1 MNKALLYEI
10 NIPYGG
16 FNVLTISKINNYY
29 KCLCV
34 VKNNYFY
41 MYISDFTDHISQC
54 KLGFFLDENGS
65 FIKLNSYNCFLPKIN
80 RYCDSILDK
89 CSNLYNKKV
98 NNILFLFEKAPQ
110 DVIDSVINYIITGDI
125 DNKKY
130 ITNNDYFY
138 DIERNV
144 MYFLFNQHMN
154 ESDLQAF
161 LKFLPE
167 KAKYSSLAKYV
178 TKFTRLCNGFEL
190 IDVIDKENP
199 CFLELGIDPH
209 VCKDAVE
216 HCFKFNIPVCKNI
229 NCTAGILNMPK
240 KFYNNNKEKIHHIIR
255 QYAYYPFFKII
266 VNSPDEILECKTDDI
281 FDAIQ
286 LLKAIEKKITISNIN
301 KIAKECDR
309 ICRTSPEFYR
319 YTYQMII
326 DYYKICH
333 FYRLRFVPIN
343 LIDDAEAIE
352 SLHDRVTVIQYSN
365 ACEVSPKAKEEY
377 LEVKKTYLNLNYE
390 NDEFIIKYPD
400 SIEDLYAEG
409 RALHHCVGS
418 YVNSVIKKYA
428 YIMFLRKKNDI
439 NTSFV
444 TLHYSINKE
453 NIILQ
458 QAHGDHNCSVSKFPG
473 VKEFIDEWCKKFNIK
488 QLNINRAL

>member
-1 MNKALLYEI
+1 MDKALLYEL
-10 NIPYGG
+10 NIPYGK
-16 FNVLTISKINNYY
+16 FNVLTMSKINNYY
-29 KCLCV
+29 KYLCV

-41 MYISDFTDHISQC
+41 MYVSDFTDHISQC
-54 KLGFFLDENGS
+54 KSGFFLDENGS
-65 FIKLNSYNCFLPKIN
+65 FIKLNSYNCFLPGRNK
-80 RYCDSILDK
+80 YCDSILDK
-89 CSNLYNKKV
+89 CSNLYNRKI

-110 DVIDSVINYIITGDI
+110 DVVDSVINYIITGNI

-144 MYFLFNQHMN
+144 MYFLFNQFMN
-154 ESDLQAF
+154 ENDLQIF

-167 KAKYSSLAKYV
+167 KAKYSPLAKYV
-178 TKFTRLCNGFEL
+178 TKLKNLCNKFEL
-190 IDVIDKENP
+190 INVIDKENP
-199 CFLELGIDPH
+199 CFLEFGISPQA
-209 VCKDAVE
+209 CKDVVE
-216 HCFKFNIPVCKNI
+216 YCFKFNIPVCKNI
-229 NCTAGILNMPK
+229 NCAAGILNMPK
-240 KFYNNNKEKIHHIIR
+240 KFYNNNKAIIHYIINE
-255 QYAYYPFFKII
+255 YARYPLLKMI
-266 VNSPDEILECKTDDI
+266 VNSPDEILRCQVCDI
-281 FDAIQ
+281 LDMM
-286 LLKAIEKKITISNIN
+286 LLLNYSEKKITVDNIN

-309 ICRTSPEFYR
+309 ICRTSQFYKH
-319 YTYQMII
+319 TYQLII

-343 LIDDAEAIE
+343 LIGDAKAIE

-377 LEVKKTYLNLNYE
+377 LEVKKSYLNLNYE

-400 SIEDLYAEG
+400 SIEDLYIEG

-418 YVNSVIKKYA
+418 YVNSVINKYA
-428 YIMFLRKKNDI
+428 YIMFLRKKSDI
-439 NTSFV
+439 NTPFV

-453 NIILQ
+453 NVILQ
-458 QAHGDHNCSVSKFPG
+458 QAHGDHNCRVSTLPR
-473 VKEFIDEWCKKFNIK
+473 VKKFIDEWCKKFNIK